1 MAQVN
6 NPNSN
11 MNQKSSHNW
20 SFKPVAKK
28 DLDNRQWPFK
38 VVRDEGRPTKFEAR
52 SITDL
57 NRSFEG
63 TPYNLNDCPIVK
75 SRYTLLFNYFR
86 DRYAAMTDKI
96 THLLLTYDSVYF
108 LLKDENEVRH
118 FTFGTNILQMED
130 LNGLLSNILYK
141 CKYLDNSIKQTFQ
154 MYKDSKDITYE
165 NQLKKEIQFYIST
178 RKKMKMLDNS
188 KPMIDVLKSELN
200 FTSLQYLI
208 FMPYPEIAK
217 DYQRYVVEGFR
228 RNNIEVTSMPEMVE
242 EVKKLPSL
250 HMEVEA
256 IEDFVKALERKEFY
270 RSIRK
275 VYLIGNKTELTNQT
289 VKDLFLKVNKP
300 DFSVGRVYI
309 SDAEIK
315 AIEQNRINA
324 QKDLEKAQKEENLAK
339 AKEIEEREKVEKALD
354 KCIPVI
360 KDISNMVKLMVM
372 SMKECE
378 NIYSAGAVANTVEF
392 GIWIK
397 EYKKSLIQNKI
408 DAAYTYRH
416 KNNDKTIPVCS
427 VLAEV
432 VANEN
437 LNFKVSILTLED
449 LEYFKNNVVPT
460 YFKDDRHTFKSIGC
474 GFNKLEEVEVLNK
487 TLLEIKDNMVELF
500 EIFIGTQYAL
510 FGTFMKRYGIGGINI
525 VKNLL
530 TYLKGIYVDG
540 KPLYITENI
549 KERANEV
556 FYMIHQGKGNL
567 DNYSSEKA
575 HAEIGQYADFV
586 MTYLKLISNNNVTLL
601 THSDVSNVKEVQLLN
616 LYKTYQG
623 IVFVISQCKKLCN
636 LEIES
641 PEVLSV
647 LDNALV
653 SMNEKQ

>member
-1 MAQVN
+1 MAQ
-6 NPNSN
+6 
-11 MNQKSSHNW
+11 MNQQKQNQKGSHSW

-38 VVRDEGRPTKFEAR
+38 VVRDEGRPTKMEAR

-63 TPYNLNDCPIVK
+63 TPYNLNECQIVK
-75 SRYTLLFNYFR
+75 GRYTLLFECFKA
-86 DRYAAMTDKI
+86 RYSAVTDKI
-96 THLLLTYDSVYF
+96 THILLTYDSMYF
-108 LLKDENEVRH
+108 LLKDETEVKH
-118 FTFGTNILQMED
+118 FTFGNNVLQMED
-130 LNGLLSNILYK
+130 LNGLLSSILYK
-141 CKYLDNSIKQTFQ
+141 CKYLDNNIRQSFQ
-154 MYKDSKDITYE
+154 MYKDSKDPEYE
-165 NQLKKEIQFYIST
+165 NQLKKEIQFYITT
-178 RKKMKMLDNS
+178 RKKMKILDNS

-208 FMPYPEIAK
+208 FMPYPEMAK
-217 DYQRYVVEGFR
+217 DYQRYVIEGFR
-228 RNNIEVTSMPEMVE
+228 RNNIEVTSMPEMIE

-250 HMEVEA
+250 NQEVSAVDE
-256 IEDFVKALERKEFY
+256 FVKGLERKEFY

-275 VYLIGNKTELTNQT
+275 VYLLSNKNPLSAST
-289 VKDLFLKVNKP
+289 VKDLFLKVNKS
-300 DFSVGRVYI
+300 DFSVGRIYI
-309 SDAEIK
+309 SEAEIK

-339 AKEIEEREKVEKALD
+339 AKEIEEKEKVEKALD
-354 KCIPVI
+354 KCVPAI

-372 SMKECE
+372 SMMECE

-416 KNNDKTIPVCS
+416 KNTDKTIPVCS

-437 LNFKVSILTLED
+437 LNSKVGIFTLED
-449 LEYFKNNVVPT
+449 LEYFKNNIVPT

-540 KPLYITENI
+540 KPLYITENV

-556 FYMIHQGKGNL
+556 FYMIYQGKGNL
-567 DNYSSEKA
+567 DNYSSEIA
-575 HAEIGQYADFV
+575 HTEMGQFADFV

-601 THSDVSNVKEVQLLN
+601 THSDVSNVKEVQLIN

-623 IVFVISQCKKLCN
+623 IVLVISQCKKLCN

-647 LDNALV
+647 LEKALV
-653 SMNEKQ
+653 SMNESQ